1 MCIILVEPTNRG
13 RILMQYLCIK
23 TGSSGTIAVTPLS
36 LLLIISS
43 MLVMDY
49 VIVKLI
55 KLSLIKVNL
64 NKIMIINISV
74 EL

>member
-1 MCIILVEPTNRG
+1 
-13 RILMQYLCIK
+13 MQYLCIK

-43 MLVMDY
+43 MLVMDN

>member
-1 MCIILVEPTNRG
+1 
-13 RILMQYLCIK
+13 MQYLCIK
-23 TGSSGTIAVTPLS
+23 TGSSGTIVVTHLS

-43 MLVMDY
+43 KLVMDY

-55 KLSLIKVNL
+55 KLSIINVSL
-64 NKIMIINISV
+64 NRIMIIYISV

>member
-1 MCIILVEPTNRG
+1 
-13 RILMQYLCIK
+13 MQYLCIK
-23 TGSSGTIAVTPLS
+23 MGSSGTIAVTPLS

-43 MLVMDY
+43 MLVMDC